1 MLRQHPWKVWR
12 NRSTRQWLWFIGLV
26 GSIAMLMVA
35 CGNLKPWSFNASQ
48 VSGANGD
55 HAPNLVD
62 PAQSW
67 DFMPAV
73 DTFSDDALLDLRYL
87 NESVAGETGFIRQSV
102 TGQDFVAGDGRTI
115 RFWPVNTYIWE
126 DSAAAMADQA
136 RFLAKRGVNLV
147 RWHGQIPSLQEQ
159 ASLQAIDET
168 ARDQLWQMVAAMK
181 AEGIYTVISPYFAAA
196 LPLQPQWPVPRDSDS
211 MMGLLFFDA
220 ILQDA
225 YKAWWRALLE
235 PVNPYTGLALK
246 DDPAVALLQLQNE
259 DSLLFW
265 TLQGLRGE
273 DLNLLNN
280 QYGDWLKGKYGAL
293 EKALTVWNNSRFDGD
308 DPAQGRLVLANI
320 FELTQPVSDPGKAQR
335 LADQTEFL
343 TLTMT
348 RFNTDMVSF
357 LRAEVGTRSLIN
369 ANNWKTADTLRLND
383 AERYSYTPAEVM
395 AVNRYYGGIHTGEHS
410 GWAIVDGDRF
420 TDESV
425 LFHPD
430 QLPTNLKQVTGH
442 PMLITESSWVPPLSY
457 QSKGPFVV
465 SLYQSLN
472 GVDGV
477 FWFSLGQP
485 QWRQPESANGYLPS
499 LGKWIADTPELLGNF
514 PAAALMYRKG
524 YIQSGEVVVQEHRR
538 LEDIWQR
545 QLPSIAE
552 SATFDPNRDTEAQ
565 SSQAQRDTPVHPLAF
580 LVGPVEVT
588 YDSDPAQ
595 SQAMDLTPYIDVR
608 AKTVT
613 SVTQE
618 ITWDYGRGLCWLNSP
633 KAQGV
638 TGFLQAAGA
647 LDLAD
652 LVVTAGNS
660 YATVV
665 AVAMDDQPL
674 AISKQILVQ
683 VGTTARPT
691 GWGQTA
697 VKWQDDDGN
706 THSGYEVT
714 NYGAAPWQVANADV
728 SLTLRNP
735 AITQAMALDIN
746 GISQGE
752 IALQPQSDAVTFTM
766 PANAKYVVLT
776 AS

>member
-1 MLRQHPWKVWR
+1 MVAL
-12 NRSTRQWLWFIGLV
+12 
-26 GSIAMLMVA
+26 LMVA
-35 CGNLKPWSFNASQ
+35 CSHPRPWFLNASQ
-48 VSGANGD
+48 TAGGIGNPA
-55 HAPNLVD
+55 ANLVD

-67 DFMPAV
+67 DFVPAV
-73 DTFSDDALLDLRYL
+73 DRFSDDALLDLRYL

-102 TGQDFVAGDGRTI
+102 TGEGLVTGNGRAI
-115 RFWPVNTYIWE
+115 RFWPVNTYIWR
-126 DSAAAMADQA
+126 DSSAAMADQA

-147 RWHGQIPSLQEQ
+147 RWHGQIPSLQAQ
-159 ASLQAIDET
+159 DSLQAIDET

-196 LPLQPQWPVPRDSDS
+196 LPLQPQWPLPRDSDS

-220 ILQDA
+220 TLQEA

-235 PVNPYTGLALK
+235 PVNPYTGIALK

-273 DLNLLNN
+273 DLNLLTN
-280 QYGDWLKGKYGAL
+280 QYGDWLKSKYGSLDQTLA
-293 EKALTVWNNSRFDGD
+293 AWDNSRFDGD
-308 DPAQGRLVLANI
+308 DPAQGQLVLGHL

-348 RFNTDMVSF
+348 RFNADMVSF
-357 LRAEVGTRSLIN
+357 LRTEIGTQSLIN

-383 AERYSYTPAEVM
+383 AERYSYEPGEVM
-395 AVNRYYGGIHTGEHS
+395 AVNRYYGGIHKGEYS

-430 QLPTNLKQVTGH
+430 QLPTNLKQVAGH

-457 QSKGPFVV
+457 QSEGPFVV

-472 GVDGV
+472 GVDGF
-477 FWFSLGQP
+477 FWFSLDQP
-485 QWRQPESANGYLPS
+485 QWRQPASANGYLPS

-514 PAAALMYRKG
+514 PAAALMYRQG
-524 YIQSGEVVVQEHRR
+524 YIQAGEVVVQEHRR

-545 QLPSIAE
+545 QIPIIAE
-552 SATFDPNRDTEAQ
+552 ADTFDPNRDIEAL
-565 SSQAQRDTPVHPLAF
+565 SAQAQRDTQVHPLAF

-595 SQAMDLTPYIDVR
+595 SQVMDLTPYIDAT

-613 SVTQE
+613 SITQE

-638 TGFLQAAGA
+638 TGFLQAAGS
-647 LDLAD
+647 LELAD
-652 LVVTAGNS
+652 IVVTSGNH
-660 YATVV
+660 YATAV

-674 AISKQILVQ
+674 ASSQQILVQ

-697 VKWQDDDGN
+697 VQWQDDDGN
-706 THSGYEVT
+706 SYSGYEVT

-728 SLTLRNP
+728 SLTLRNS
-735 AITQAMALDIN
+735 AITRAVALDMN

-752 IALQPQSDAVTFTM
+752 IALKREPGAVTITM
-766 PANAKYVVLT
+766 PTNAKYVVL
-776 AS
+776 AAA